1 MQLLP
6 LFIDLFL
13 VKTNGN
19 RTTKKK
25 KSKKDNGKQKQTGKH
40 INSSA

>member
-1 MQLLP
+1 METEQP
-6 LFIDLFL
+6 
-13 VKTNGN
+13 K
-19 RTTKKK
+19 KKK

>member
-1 MQLLP
+1 METEQP
-6 LFIDLFL
+6 
-13 VKTNGN
+13 
-19 RTTKKK
+19 KKK